1 MPKTISFHTGAVW
14 SRGHNTRDERYTK
27 KQEHINKALIMNNV
41 TICDIP
47 VRQAYEDIFKQAV
60 EEYNAKQ
67 KRADRR
73 IKSYYDKIKQD
84 KRKHP
89 VYECIVQIGDKDDTG
104 NSAQLEKQA
113 LIKFAQQWE
122 NRNPNLK
129 LIGAYIHADEPNG
142 TVHLH
147 CDFIPV
153 AKCTRGMVIQNSY
166 DKALQQQG
174 FRTEN
179 IHQTAQMSWQDN
191 EREALCSICRELGI
205 DAQRNQGIGQG
216 REYLTP
222 QEYRRAK
229 DKQTKEIQKELAPL
243 KKELENFQKLKINA
257 TSINLNKKKIPLINR
272 TSIPTDELKQLETQA
287 KAYRIN
293 RDEIKSVRSRTKE
306 IEKREQQCKI
316 KENEIIQQQKQLQ
329 QQYQR
334 QLNLN
339 QLLEQL
345 EQECNS
351 LRQEKLELNYEIGT
365 LKTEKISQIAQIK
378 KLKQSLRTACEVITS
393 VVKATGM
400 LKYDRTKDQTGK
412 YIYGKYGSRLN
423 KEQERLID
431 GIADYGVSWA
441 KAEGFNDLAEDMQK
455 RVSIS
460 TGIKQTLEYSAPQQ
474 SHHSGFSR

>member
-27 KQEHINKALIMNNV
+27 KQEHINKALTMNNV

-272 TSIPTDELKQLETQA
+272 TSIPNDELKQLETQA
-287 KAYRIN
+287 KAYRVN
-293 RDEIKSVRSRTKE
+293 REELDDIRNLRETYERDVKSLKARVFD
-306 IEKREQQCKI
+306 IEKRERKVAEKEKETTKI
-316 KENEIIQQQKQLQ
+316 YNKQINLNELFEKAETQVKQLTEENIRLKQDLSQKQSDLSEMIDAH
-329 QQYQR
+329 R
-334 QLNLN
+334 KAF
-339 QLLEQL
+339 E
-345 EQECNS
+345 S
-351 LRQEKLELNYEIGT
+351 F
-365 LKTEKISQIAQIK
+365 
-378 KLKQSLRTACEVITS
+378 TAVIQ
-393 VVKATGM
+393 AIGM
-400 LKYDRTKDQTGK
+400 LKYDKVDNYKLNLTSEQKNLINAITNYAIKTTYYHTYSDLATKIKTKFGISKEIKEEINKLSHKEDITKDNTKGP
-412 YIYGKYGSRLN
+412 SR
-423 KEQERLID
+423 
-431 GIADYGVSWA
+431 
-441 KAEGFNDLAEDMQK
+441 
-455 RVSIS
+455 
-460 TGIKQTLEYSAPQQ
+460 
-474 SHHSGFSR
+474 